1 MAADFFPHIDSSYNP
16 ATLLCES
23 IAKKVFPQGGGVESK
38 EADDDYSYRIRKRL
52 WKEVLVPL
60 NKALATPTY
69 TGGNKWGYDPGFKL
83 EPYAVDTYLEDV
95 VKASKSKIKAGA
107 LLPNEIIGYLK
118 RRMDNDDDDMHD
130 LMAAADL

>member
-1 MAADFFPHIDSSYNP
+1 MLCYTLSIWCDIILITNNQDEPECLEITMAADFFPHIDFFYNP

-23 IAKKVFPQGGGVESK
+23 IAKKVFPPGGGVESK

-60 NKALATPTY
+60 NKALATPAY

-83 EPYAVDTYLEDV
+83 EPCAVDTYLEDV
-95 VKASKSKIKAGA
+95 VKVQ
-107 LLPNEIIGYLK
+107 
-118 RRMDNDDDDMHD
+118 D
-130 LMAAADL
+130 